1 MAEETEYARLVREI
15 PGDKNPLLY
24 VNIREIVEGVVAAL
38 DLDDLRGY
46 EKEVEPFVGPL
57 KALLLARVSEFEEGL
72 SRFSLIL
79 TIE

>member
-38 DLDDLRGY
+38 DPDDRRGY
-46 EKEVEPFVGPL
+46 EEEVEPFVGPL
-57 KALLLARVSEFEEGL
+57 KALLLAGVSEFEEGL
-72 SRFSLIL
+72 SLFSLIL